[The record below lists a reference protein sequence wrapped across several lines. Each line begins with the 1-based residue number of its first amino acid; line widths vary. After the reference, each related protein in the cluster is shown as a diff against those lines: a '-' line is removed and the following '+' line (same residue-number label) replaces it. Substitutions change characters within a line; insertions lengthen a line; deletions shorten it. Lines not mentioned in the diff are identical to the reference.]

1 MADENFISTLLG
13 MLSGNAQP
21 RPDIIAPGSTGTP
34 ENARPYTYLGRVGYA
49 GKEPPNLTQM
59 PQGDT
64 EEGQGIFQT
73 GVEGLKRI
81 LPQAASDLAKT
92 APGAALASIPAA
104 VWKGYSPE
112 AKAAMNVYATKY
124 PENFAR
130 ILQQPEQLFTRVLNQ
145 DEMGAPNILGRLRD
159 LASNADQQAVKGGQ
173 AELLLSK
180 RAIDN
185 PTLIPHEIQ
194 HYFDIG
200 EPFPHLPSQQ
210 EKMARSIR
218 DLLGRENTGSLNSA
232 LDYKIPIANKI
243 IDMTLK
249 DKGKIF
255 SQDTEMLHGWQN
267 VAMREARAYIAEA
280 LTKPNVK
287 PQIKALAEQM
297 GIAAK

>member
-1 MADENFISTLLG
+1 MPEENFISTLLG

-21 RPDIIAPGSTGTP
+21 RPDIIPP
-34 ENARPYTYLGRVGYA
+34 KPNEPPARPYTYLGRVGYV
-49 GKEPPNLTQM
+49 GKEPPKLSEM

-64 EEGQGIFQT
+64 EEGQGIFAS
-73 GVEGLKRI
+73 GGIEGLKRI
-81 LPQAASDLAKT
+81 LPQAASDLAKA
-92 APGAALASIPAA
+92 APSAALASIPAA

-130 ILQQPEQLFTRVLNQ
+130 ILQQPEQLTTQVLGQ
-145 DEMGAPNILGRLRD
+145 EAMPGANVLGQLRD
-159 LASNADQQAVKGGQ
+159 LVTHSGQAQKGGQ
-173 AELLLSK
+173 AELMLSK
-180 RAIDN
+180 KALGD

-200 EPFPHLPSQQ
+200 EPFPHLPSHQ

-218 DLLGRENTGSLNSA
+218 DVLGRENTTSLNNA
-232 LDYKIPIANKI
+232 LDFKIPVANKI

-267 VAMREARAYIAEA
+267 VALREARAYIAEA
-280 LTKPNVK
+280 LTKPNIK